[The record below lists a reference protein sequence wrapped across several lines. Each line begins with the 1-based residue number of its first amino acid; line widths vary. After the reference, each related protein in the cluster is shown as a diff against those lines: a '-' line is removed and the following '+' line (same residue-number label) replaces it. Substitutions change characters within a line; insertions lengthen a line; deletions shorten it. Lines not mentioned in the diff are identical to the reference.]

1 MHEWLKQQWL
11 GWQKSGASVYYR
23 PNWFLDGWSMPHIY
37 PHQFADAFHFY
48 ARHGMVGTDFDSLMG
63 QWAAQ
68 GPNLYLLARIHVRPD
83 EPVENLLKE
92 FCSAFGP
99 AADAMGDYY
108 RYWEDYSLRNRER
121 AADAIRSR
129 SNGLFRRYALYARV
143 ADELYPTEVFAP
155 AQIILDRARRA
166 AAAKP
171 DSEYA
176 RRVAF
181 LQQGLTHARLCVE
194 TTTIINNPRAE
205 ATARSAALSRL
216 IAYRR
221 KVSFSGIANLDRL
234 SVIELESWKDVP
246 GFLPPDR

>member
-1 MHEWLKQQWL
+1 
-11 GWQKSGASVYYR
+11 
-23 PNWFLDGWSMPHIY
+23 
-37 PHQFADAFHFY
+37 
-48 ARHGMVGTDFDSLMG
+48 MVGTDFDSLMG